1 MPNPVSLVAFARAR
15 HAVKAYAAGQRLDDA
30 QVRELIELARLAPSS
45 VNSQP
50 WHFTIA
56 GDEAARARIAKAT
69 TGSYA
74 ANEPKVRDASHV
86 IVLAARA
93 DRFAEHFAAVL
104 AQEAQDGRFQ
114 DAAARAAQDKGRQ
127 FYVAQHRFDRKDEP
141 QWLEKQ
147 VYLALGT
154 LLLGA
159 SAAGIDATPIEGFD
173 SRALDAELGL
183 RERGYT
189 SLVLV
194 ALGRRGD
201 GDFNAGLPKSRLP
214 LDKVA
219 TFL

>member
-1 MPNPVSLVAFARAR
+1 MTTTATSLIPFARAR
-15 HAVKAYAAGQRLDDA
+15 HTVKAYAAGQRLDDA

-56 GDEAARARIAKAT
+56 GDEAGRARIAT
-69 TGSYA
+69 A
-74 ANEPKVRDASHV
+74 ANAANASKVRDASHV
-86 IVLAARA
+86 IVLASRT
-93 DRFAEHFAAVL
+93 DRLPEHFDAVL
-104 AQEAQDGRFQ
+104 AQEARDGRFRD
-114 DAAARAAQDKGRQ
+114 DAERAAQNKGRQ
-127 FYVAQHRFDRKDEP
+127 FYVGQHRFDRKDE
-141 QWLEKQ
+141 QHWLEKQ
-147 VYLALGT
+147 AYIALGT

-173 SRALDAELGL
+173 ARVLDEELGL

-189 SLVLV
+189 SIVLV

-214 LDKVA
+214 LEAVA